1 MWIRGAA
8 AVLLLWQRA
17 VSAGVPWPPADTAVE
32 VTVVDSANLPIPG
45 VRLELNI
52 GPLVV
57 ASAESDAEGHAVFSG
72 LKAAHYSLKASKDGL
87 QTTERGDI
95 VVAAG
100 SSVAVEL
107 KMGAMQHHESVD
119 VVESI
124 APIEQGAT
132 VPTRLPPKAAKEL
145 PSRPATVAEALPL
158 VPGVLRKPDG
168 SLQISGSAEHRSSLI
183 VNSADV
189 TDPATGQF
197 GLTVPIDSVETVNVF
212 QTPYMAEYG
221 RFSAGLVSVETRRGG
236 EKWKWELN
244 DPFPDFYIRS
254 WKLRGLRD
262 ATPRLN
268 LEGPLIA
275 GKLYFSEGLEYEYR
289 KTEIYTL
296 PWNDQKKKQGVNSF
310 AQIDWVASET
320 QLVTGTVHVAPQRLD
335 NVNLDY
341 FNPVPT
347 TPNAGTQNYTAT
359 LSDHLTLGGGLLEN
373 TISGTRFDA
382 NVWGHGDSDLVITPE
397 GNAGNYFAQQ
407 SRQASRIGWL
417 PSYAFRQLKKWGTH
431 DFKVGSYIAYSAVH
445 GQINDHTVDILNADY
460 QLTEQITYSNSH
472 TPYSLSDTEYAF
484 YGQDHW
490 TLSKRVAIDLGVR
503 TESQEVSESFR
514 LAPRFGVAWT
524 PLAHHATVIR
534 AGFGLF
540 YEHVPLNVYTFNHY
554 PRQYQTFYGPDGQI
568 VAGPYF
574 YGNALSEVNVRTPFV
589 FRNQGP
595 GNFSPR
601 STIGSIALEQPV
613 GTLLQLRVS
622 FIENHGDGLVIMDR
636 IAPDPTNNVGA
647 FELTGAG
654 GSEYRQVEAT
664 ARVRL
669 TGKRQLFFSYVHS
682 HARGDLNDFNG
693 FLGSFATPI
702 IRQNQFGTLGS
713 DIPNRFLTWG
723 LLQLPQGFQIAPV
736 VEYRTGFPYSA
747 LDASQNY
754 YGVPNGYRYP
764 GFFSFDSR
772 FSKDVKITAKY
783 TVRFSVSG
791 YNMSNHFNP
800 EAVHYNVADPAYGIL
815 FGQRQ
820 RRFTADFDVLF

>member
-1 MWIRGAA
+1 MLMRGAA
-8 AVLLLWQRA
+8 AALLLWQA
-17 VSAGVPWPPADTAVE
+17 AATGAPSPADTTLQVS
-32 VTVVDSANLPIPG
+32 VVDSANLPIPA
-45 VRLELNI
+45 VHLELRI

-57 ASAESDAEGHAVFSG
+57 ASKETDAAGRALFSG
-72 LKAAHYSLKASKDGL
+72 IKPAHYTVIASRNGL
-87 QTTERGDI
+87 ANAERGDI
-95 VVAAG
+95 QVTAG
-100 SSVAVEL
+100 STAAVTL
-107 KMGAMQHHESVD
+107 QMKAMEHHENVD
-119 VVESI
+119 VVEST
-124 APIEQGAT
+124 APIDQGAT
-132 VPTRLPPKAAKEL
+132 VPTRLPPKAAREL

-244 DPFPDFYIRS
+244 DPFPDFYVRS

-268 LEGPLIA
+268 IEGPLIP
-275 GKLYFSEGLEYEYR
+275 GKLYFSEGLEYEIR

-296 PWNDQKKKQGVNSF
+296 PWNDQKKTQGVNSF
-310 AQIDWVASET
+310 AQIDWVASEN

-359 LSDHLTLGGGLLEN
+359 ISDRLTFGGGLLEN

-382 NVWGHGDSDLVITPE
+382 NVWGHGSNDLIVTPE

-407 SRQASRIGWL
+407 TRQASRAGWL
-417 PSYAFRQLKKWGTH
+417 ASYGFRQLKRLGTH
-431 DFKVGSYIAYSAVH
+431 DFKIGSYIAYSAVH
-445 GQINDHTVDILNADY
+445 GQVTDHTVNILNGVY
-460 QLTEQITYSNSH
+460 QLVEQIAYTGGQ

-490 TLSKRVAIDLGVR
+490 TLSKRVALDLGVR
-503 TESQEVSESFR
+503 TESQEVSDSFR

-524 PLAHHATVIR
+524 PFQHHATVIR

-554 PRQYQTFYGPDGQI
+554 PRQYQTFYGPNGEI

-574 YGNALSEVNVRTPFV
+574 FGNALSEVNVREPFV
-589 FRNQGP
+589 FRTQQP

-601 STIGSIALEQPV
+601 SSIGSIALEQPI
-613 GTLLQLRVS
+613 TSLLQLRLS
-622 FIENHGDGLVIMDR
+622 YIENYGDGLVVMDR
-636 IAPDPTNNVGA
+636 VAPDPSNNVGA

-654 GSEYRQVEAT
+654 GSRYRQLEAT
-664 ARVRL
+664 ARLRL
-669 TGKRQLFFSYVHS
+669 GSKRQLFFSYVRS

-693 FLGSFATPI
+693 FLGSFPTPV
-702 IRQNQFGTLGS
+702 IRPDQFGTLGT
-713 DIPNRFLTWG
+713 DIPNRFLSWG
-723 LLQLPQGFQIAPV
+723 LLQLPHGFQIAPV

-747 LDASQNY
+747 LDALQNY
-754 YGVPNGYRYP
+754 YGVPNAYRYP
-764 GFFSFDSR
+764 NFFSVDSR
-772 FSKDVKITAKY
+772 FSKDIKVSSKY

-791 YNMSNHFNP
+791 YNLTNHFNP
-800 EAVHYNVADPAYGIL
+800 EAVHSNVADPAYGIL

-820 RRFTADFDVLF
+820 RRFTVDFDVLF